1 MTDDK
6 PGRKDELVDS
16 WTPGS
21 GYADSWG
28 PYHQALFPPHQ
39 VTHWIKFKIA
49 TSGVNIARRLWDE
62 REALRLDYQAAHGDD
77 PDAWPVRHPGVVLES
92 VQWVAHAACIG
103 CQWFDRDGTYMRDE
117 GWRSTAAE
125 VAVGHQNSVP
135 PLPHG

>member
-16 WTPGS
+16 WTPGR
-21 GYADSWG
+21 GYA
-28 PYHQALFPPHQ
+28 
-39 VTHWIKFKIA
+39 
-49 TSGVNIARRLWDE
+49 
-62 REALRLDYQAAHGDD
+62 
-77 PDAWPVRHPGVVLES
+77 DAWPVRHPG
-92 VQWVAHAACIG
+92 
-103 CQWFDRDGTYMRDE
+103 